1 MKRSFFLI
9 ISMLALTFF
18 SKNASAQYY
27 FYNDDYYDQDVLVE
41 VGASIGAMNCLTDL
55 GGKAGIG
62 KGFIKDL
69 NSGKSYLSGGIFA
82 NISYKNALGLR
93 LEFCNGKVSADDNVL
108 STVPSTDMA
117 RFRYNRNLNFQSS
130 IREYSAMLE
139 VHPMMLFIDW
149 EARDQEA
156 PRYSPYLL
164 GGIGSF
170 SFNPQLKEGNRLI
183 DLQPLSTEGQG
194 LKEYPDRP
202 VYKLTQ
208 INYPFGV
215 GMKYELSPLLNLR
228 GEFVYRMLTTDY
240 LDDVSTNYIDPTV
253 YALNGFTG
261 TRLENALY
269 LNNRET
275 NGQKTAP
282 GGKRGSPTNND
293 AYFSFNLKLSVS
305 LRSRM
310 R

>member
-1 MKRSFFLI
+1 MK
-9 ISMLALTFF
+9 
-18 SKNASAQYY
+18 
-27 FYNDDYYDQDVLVE
+27 E
-41 VGASIGAMNCLTDL
+41 
-55 GGKAGIG
+55 
-62 KGFIKDL
+62 
-69 NSGKSYLSGGIFA
+69 
-82 NISYKNALGLR
+82 
-93 LEFCNGKVSADDNVL
+93 E
-108 STVPSTDMA
+108 
-117 RFRYNRNLNFQSS
+117 
-130 IREYSAMLE
+130 
-139 VHPMMLFIDW
+139 
-149 EARDQEA
+149 RDQEA

-208 INYPFGV
+208 VNYPFGLGV
-215 GMKYELSPLLNLR
+215 KYELSPIVNLR

-240 LDDVSTNYIDPTV
+240 LDDCSKNYIDPTL

-261 TRLENALY
+261 TRLENALF

-293 AYFSFNLKLSVS
+293 AYFSFNIKVSVS
-305 LRSRM
+305 LRNRI